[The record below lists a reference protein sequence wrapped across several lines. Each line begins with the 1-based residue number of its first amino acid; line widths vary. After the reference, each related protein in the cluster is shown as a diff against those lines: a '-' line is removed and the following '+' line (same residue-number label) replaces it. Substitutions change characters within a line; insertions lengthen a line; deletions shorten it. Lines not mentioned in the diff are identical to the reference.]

1 MSHEQQSTI
10 GGGMDLSW
18 LTNMAPFMIAASVNT
33 DRKVNSV
40 RLMEAAISAI
50 IIAIV
55 STSAAAY
62 VTLRIVESQTAQ
74 LVKADDERGRQVIGI
89 LTQMATVQA
98 QLASVSQQQ
107 ASMGREMHE
116 RLMAVERRAN
126 VEPSERFPRARP

>member
-1 MSHEQQSTI
+1 
-10 GGGMDLSW
+10 MDLSW
-18 LTNMAPFMIAASVNT
+18 LNGMAPFMVAASVNT

-40 RLMEAAISAI
+40 RLVEAAISAI

-74 LVKADDERGRQVIGI
+74 LVKSDDERGRQVIGI

-116 RLMAVERRAN
+116 RLMAIERRSN
-126 VEPSERFPRARP
+126 VEPSERFPRSRP

>member
-1 MSHEQQSTI
+1 
-10 GGGMDLSW
+10 MDLSW
-18 LTNMAPFMIAASVNT
+18 LNGMAPFMIAASVNS

-50 IIAIV
+50 IIAII
-55 STSAAAY
+55 STGAAAF

-74 LVKADDERGRQVIGI
+74 LVKSDDERGRQVIGI

-116 RLMAVERRAN
+116 RLMAIERRTN
-126 VEPSERFPRARP
+126 VEPERYPRARP

>member
-1 MSHEQQSTI
+1 
-10 GGGMDLSW
+10 MDFSW
-18 LTNMAPFMIAASVNT
+18 LNGMAPFMVAASVNS
-33 DRKVNSV
+33 DRKVNGV

-50 IIAIV
+50 IIAII

-62 VTLRIVESQTAQ
+62 VTLQIVKSQTEA
-74 LVKADDERGRQVIGI
+74 LVKSDDERGHQIIGI

-107 ASMGREMHE
+107 AAVGREMHE

-126 VEPSERFPRARP
+126 IDPERYPRARP

>member
-1 MSHEQQSTI
+1 
-10 GGGMDLSW
+10 MDFSW
-18 LTNMAPFMIAASVNT
+18 LNGMAPFMVAASVNS
-33 DRKVNSV
+33 DRKVNGV

-74 LVKADDERGRQVIGI
+74 LVKSDDERGRQVIGI

-116 RLMAVERRAN
+116 RLMAIERRT
-126 VEPSERFPRARP
+126 VVDPERFPRSRP

>member
-1 MSHEQQSTI
+1 
-10 GGGMDLSW
+10 MDFSW
-18 LTNMAPFMIAASVNT
+18 LTNMAPFMIAASVNS

-50 IIAIV
+50 IIAII
-55 STSAAAY
+55 STGAAAF

-74 LVKADDERGRQVIGI
+74 LVKSDDERGRQVIGI

-116 RLMAVERRAN
+116 RLMAIERRSN
-126 VEPSERFPRARP
+126 VEPSERFPRSRP

>member
-1 MSHEQQSTI
+1 
-10 GGGMDLSW
+10 MDLSW
-18 LTNMAPFMIAASVNT
+18 LTNMTPFMIAASVNT

-74 LVKADDERGRQVIGI
+74 LVKSDDERGRQVIGI

-98 QLASVSQQQ
+98 QLASVSEQQ

-116 RLMAVERRAN
+116 RLMAIERRTI
-126 VEPSERFPRARP
+126 VEPSERFPRSRP

>member
-1 MSHEQQSTI
+1 
-10 GGGMDLSW
+10 MDLSW
-18 LTNMAPFMIAASVNT
+18 LTNMSPFMIAAGVTS

-50 IIAIV
+50 IIAII

-62 VTLRIVESQTAQ
+62 VTLRIVESQTTA
-74 LVKADDERGRQVIGI
+74 LVKSDDERGRQVISI
-89 LTQMATVQA
+89 LTQLATVQA

-107 ASMGREMHE
+107 AAVGREMHE

-126 VEPSERFPRARP
+126 IDPERYPRARP

>member
-1 MSHEQQSTI
+1 
-10 GGGMDLSW
+10 MDLSW
-18 LTNMAPFMIAASVNT
+18 LTNMAPFMIAASVNS

-40 RLMEAAISAI
+40 RLMEAAISAV

-74 LVKADDERGRQVIGI
+74 LVKSDDERGRQVIGI

-116 RLMAVERRAN
+116 RLMAIERRSN
-126 VEPSERFPRARP
+126 VEPSERFPRSRP